1 MSKEYLVKTSE
12 LFKIPGNKVC
22 PNLED
27 EIEAVIDNREALPDA
42 KIQHEEP
49 ANEEHTKNE
58 SAANDELTLENE
70 ILDQKL
76 NSANKN
82 NVVELP
88 TNSKGTQ
95 RPEKRSKRQAA
106 IKFEHKMKEI
116 LPCLKVKTKE
126 TPCLH
131 GWIYEDWLKEIDDD
145 PFDEVVAASVTTGV
159 NIEESDPSESNSE
172 APEDGISILSPLG
185 QVLRS
190 LDDISFQHP
199 EADDRIQHTPLNFLQ
214 MFPPAEE
221 EMTWDNSTTPPALLK
236 ISEEDAD
243 DELNSALTK
252 TKLFDS
258 DEDFMN
264 IDDLTS
270 QDSDDVFFDDSI
282 LEVSLNGRRKFS
294 RGNPLR
300 RQLDYKKKIGN
311 DDSNQYETEQ
321 RDVDDEYDEELDDL
335 EPDDRNENLNISMGR
350 PKSQRQRERVNY
362 ALLHSTG
369 RKKKK
374 K

>member
-1 MSKEYLVKTSE
+1 
-12 LFKIPGNKVC
+12 
-22 PNLED
+22 
-27 EIEAVIDNREALPDA
+27 
-42 KIQHEEP
+42 
-49 ANEEHTKNE
+49 
-58 SAANDELTLENE
+58 
-70 ILDQKL
+70 
-76 NSANKN
+76 
-82 NVVELP
+82 
-88 TNSKGTQ
+88 
-95 RPEKRSKRQAA
+95 
-106 IKFEHKMKEI
+106 MKDI

-126 TPCLH
+126 PQCLH

-145 PFDEVVAASVTTGV
+145 PFNEVVASSVTTGV
-159 NIEESDPSESNSE
+159 NIDESVPSEIDSE
-172 APEDGISILSPLG
+172 APEDVTSILSPLG

-199 EADDRIQHTPLNFLQ
+199 EANGRIQNTPLNFLQ

-243 DELNSALTK
+243 DELNSALIK

-270 QDSDDVFFDDSI
+270 QDSDEVFFDDSI

-300 RQLDYKKKIGN
+300 RQLDYKEKVRSN
-311 DDSNQYETEQ
+311 ESNQYETER
-321 RDVDDEYDEELDDL
+321 RDADDEYDEELDDL
-335 EPDDRNENLNISMGR
+335 EPDDQNENLITSVDR
-350 PKSQRQRERVNY
+350 PKSQRQRERVDY

-374 K
+374 Q

>member
-1 MSKEYLVKTSE
+1 
-12 LFKIPGNKVC
+12 
-22 PNLED
+22 
-27 EIEAVIDNREALPDA
+27 
-42 KIQHEEP
+42 
-49 ANEEHTKNE
+49 
-58 SAANDELTLENE
+58 
-70 ILDQKL
+70 
-76 NSANKN
+76 
-82 NVVELP
+82 
-88 TNSKGTQ
+88 
-95 RPEKRSKRQAA
+95 
-106 IKFEHKMKEI
+106 MKEI

-145 PFDEVVAASVTTGV
+145 PFDEVVAASVTTSV

-185 QVLRS
+185 QVLRT

-199 EADDRIQHTPLNFLQ
+199 EADGRIQHRPLNFLQ

-252 TKLFDS
+252 TQLFDS
-258 DEDFMN
+258 DEDFIN

-350 PKSQRQRERVNY
+350 PKSQRQRERVDY